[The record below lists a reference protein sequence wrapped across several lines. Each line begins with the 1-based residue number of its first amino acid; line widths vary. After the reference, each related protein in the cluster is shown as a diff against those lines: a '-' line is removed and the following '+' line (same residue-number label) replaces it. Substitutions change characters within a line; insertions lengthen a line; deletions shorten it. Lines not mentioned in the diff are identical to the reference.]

1 MALWERSLRRRF
13 DMKNDQKTRR
23 ILSIAL
29 IALVGIVLFLCNQY
43 LDSYQLRII
52 NLCGIYITLGLS
64 LNLIYGFTGL
74 FSLGHAGFMAVGAY
88 TTALL
93 TMPPQLKQM
102 NFFLEPIVPW
112 LANVEVGF
120 FWALIIAGS
129 ITGLIGFLIG
139 APVLKLRDDYL
150 AIATLGF
157 SEIIRIVFTNLQ
169 NVTNG
174 PLGLKGLP
182 PYTTIWWSWGFALV
196 SILFMAYLFKGSYG
210 RAFIAIREDEIAAE
224 AMGINIFRH
233 KILSFTIG
241 SFMAGIG
248 GGLLA
253 HLMGT
258 IDPLMFRFLLTFNIL
273 LIVVLGGM
281 GSISGTVIS
290 AIVVTVSMEYLRF
303 LDGPMNF
310 LIFKTDGIPG
320 MRMVI
325 FSLLLMIVILFFQ
338 RGLMG
343 SKELSWDFILGPKDK
358 TLNLPEE
365 E

>member
-1 MALWERSLRRRF
+1 ME
-13 DMKNDQKTRR
+13 MEYKKRR
-23 ILSIAL
+23 ILTITT
-29 IALVGIVLFLCNQY
+29 LFLAIG
-43 LDSYQLRII
+43 LLFLFTIIFDSYQLRIV

-93 TMPPQLKQM
+93 TMPPQLKEM

-112 LANVEVGF
+112 LANTEWHF
-120 FWALIIAGS
+120 FPALLMGGTLAA
-129 ITGLIGFLIG
+129 LVGFLIG
-139 APVLKLRDDYL
+139 APVLKLKDDYL

-157 SEIIRIVFTNLQ
+157 AEIIRIIFTNTQ
-169 NVTNG
+169 SITNG

-182 PYTTIWWSWGFALV
+182 PYTTIWWSWGVALV
-196 SILFMAYLFKGSYG
+196 SIIFMIYLFKGSYG
-210 RAFIAIREDEIAAE
+210 RAFIAIREDEVAAE
-224 AMGINIFRH
+224 TMGINLFRH

-241 SFMAGIG
+241 SFMAGIA

-258 IDPLMFRFLLTFNIL
+258 IDPLMFRFMLTFNIL
-273 LIVVLGGM
+273 LVVVLGGM
-281 GSISGTVIS
+281 GSISGSVIS
-290 AIVVTVSMEYLRF
+290 GIVITVLMEYLRF

-310 LIFKTDGIPG
+310 ILFKTNGIPG
-320 MRMVI
+320 LRMVI
-325 FSLLLMIVILFFQ
+325 FSIMLMIVILFFQ

-343 SKELSWDFILGPKDK
+343 NRELSWDFLFRKKK
-358 TLNLPEE
+358 TLNDAVNGE
-365 E
+365 

>member
-1 MALWERSLRRRF
+1 MDIEQKKKRR
-13 DMKNDQKTRR
+13 K
-23 ILSIAL
+23 LSIAVIILAAALLYLFTL
-29 IALVGIVLFLCNQY
+29 IF
-43 LDSYQLRII
+43 DSYQLRIV

-93 TMPPQLKQM
+93 TMPPQLKEM
-102 NFFLEPIVPW
+102 NYFLEPIVPW
-112 LANVEVGF
+112 LANTEWSF
-120 FWALIIAGS
+120 LPALLMG
-129 ITGLIGFLIG
+129 GLLAAVVGFLIG
-139 APVLKLRDDYL
+139 APVLKLKDDYL

-157 SEIIRIVFTNLQ
+157 AEIIRIVFTNTQSL
-169 NVTNG
+169 TNG

-182 PYTTIWWSWGFALV
+182 PYTTVWWSWGIALV
-196 SILFMAYLFKGSYG
+196 SLLFMVFLFKGSYG
-210 RAFIAIREDEIAAE
+210 RAFIAIREDEVAAE
-224 AMGINIFRH
+224 AMGINLFRH

-281 GSISGTVIS
+281 GSISGSVIAGIVITVL
-290 AIVVTVSMEYLRF
+290 MEYLRF
-303 LDGPMNF
+303 LDGPMD
-310 LIFKTDGIPG
+310 LGLFKTDGIPG
-320 MRMVI
+320 LRMVI
-325 FSLLLMIVILFFQ
+325 FSIMLMIVILFFQ
-338 RGLMG
+338 KGLMG
-343 SKELSWDFILGPKDK
+343 NKELSWDFLLKRKGAADGAA
-358 TLNLPEE
+358 EGE
-365 E
+365 